1 MLVNKNSTLF
11 HKYKIITKIGQGG
24 FSEVYKVELNTKPG
38 IYYALKYFL
47 VKNQSDAET
56 TIKRFKQE
64 INLYKKIKSHRV
76 AQYIDSYIG
85 DNEQYLVTEFIDG
98 ENLRTIIN
106 KNGKLISKTAANYA
120 MQIAEGIS
128 ELHNS
133 KIIHRDIKSQNILI
147 TKDREVKIIDLG
159 LALSE
164 DSQRYT
170 KDSKLIG
177 SVYYMAPELCNVDNS
192 PNEKTDIYALGIML
206 FEMLSGEYPIKGR
219 DAFDTLNKQKNQAMP
234 EITKLVNTPQALSNI
249 IAKATVK
256 DPQKRYKTMWDMYLD
271 LKTSTSP
278 ERYYEKP
285 YNPKKAREKKT
296 IQDIVNSNKFII
308 SAITILTLLLITGI
322 IVLTILI

>member
-1 MLVNKNSTLF
+1 MQINKNSVALQ
-11 HKYKIITKIGQGG
+11 KYKIIAKIGHGG
-24 FSEVYKVELNTKPG
+24 FSEVYKVEEIGKPG

-47 VKNQSDAET
+47 VKNQADTET

-64 INLYKKIKSHRV
+64 INLYKKVKSSRV

-98 ENLRTIIN
+98 ENLKTIIN
-106 KNGKLISKTAANYA
+106 KNGKLVARTAANYA
-120 MQIAEGIS
+120 MQIADGIS

-147 TKDREVKIIDLG
+147 TRDREVKIIDLG

-170 KDSKLIG
+170 KDTKVIG
-177 SVYYMAPELCNVDNS
+177 TVYYMAPELCIAGNN
-192 PNEKTDIYALGIML
+192 PTEKTDIYALGIML
-206 FEMLSGEYPIKGR
+206 YEMLSGEYPIKGR
-219 DAFDTLNKQKNQAMP
+219 DAIDTINKQKSQPMP
-234 EITKLVNTPQALSNI
+234 EITKIIDIPQALSNV
-249 IAKATVK
+249 IAKATAK
-256 DPQKRYKTMWDMYLD
+256 DPDNRYKNMWEMYHD

-278 ERYYEKP
+278 ERFYEKP
-285 YNPKKAREKKT
+285 YNPKKARSK
-296 IQDIVNSNKFII
+296 ISFQDIINSNKFII
-308 SAITILTLLLITGI
+308 SAIVILTLLFIIGI